1 MSFWD
6 GLTSKVE
13 GYRAGQQAKKSDEI
27 FKAQMDYMQRIS
39 VFTLGNFV
47 EMMSEIK
54 AQSGVEGWSKMFRT
68 KEQQDQLE
76 QVMIDVKVGEQLL
89 PQELRNPTLVGRR
102 QRLRMASDAG
112 VDVAKVNAF
121 FRNFEQTVSIHRW
134 VQRRSSEGLPIPKT
148 MDEFLRM
155 SSTDSKGLSGM
166 QGAKQGKG
174 RGRLGMTSQLG
185 W

>member
-1 MSFWD
+1 
-6 GLTSKVE
+6 
-13 GYRAGQQAKKSDEI
+13 
-27 FKAQMDYMQRIS
+27 MDYMQRIS

-112 VDVAKVNAF
+112 VVRVALPATARAGLHDRRWDLQPALVRLRWRGQGSRGSVMWREGGRF
-121 FRNFEQTVSIHRW
+121 FRIHARSANLLLC
-134 VQRRSSEGLPIPKT
+134 RSSLAG
-148 MDEFLRM
+148 RC
-155 SSTDSKGLSGM
+155 
-166 QGAKQGKG
+166 QGK
-174 RGRLGMTSQLG
+174 RILPQL
-185 W
+185 

>member
-1 MSFWD
+1 MRPQALWPGIPLFGRFPRFHWADAPCLEAALLSQAMNC
-6 GLTSKVE
+6 GHLLVCLSKP
-13 GYRAGQQAKKSDEI
+13 GPWWHADEI

-112 VDVAKVNAF
+112 VVRQASQSAAREDSLHNHSSWEPVRSW
-121 FRNFEQTVSIHRW
+121 FR
-134 VQRRSSEGLPIPKT
+134 
-148 MDEFLRM
+148 
-155 SSTDSKGLSGM
+155 
-166 QGAKQGKG
+166 
-174 RGRLGMTSQLG
+174 
-185 W
+185 